1 MQEKPKF
8 SEQYSQFQSNEP
20 EPTHQKT
27 YPKGFLENIR
37 GITRLLIGGL
47 VIGSDKL
54 SEGMNEWDPLD
65 KPNVDPHSSAI
76 LVHDDIKERE
86 NIRDQKPIIIDQE
99 QESNADQIRYMLV
112 GLLFRSQDKF
122 EESINRIDKTT
133 RNISKVSNTILSPI
147 TNSFIGKPFKK
158 GFEYLVSRGEDQ
170 VKDWILLG
178 KTEEIQS
185 KKMIENAA
193 LDQVDSAFYYLSE
206 NEDVQE
212 MIQGQSMSLAGEIIE
227 EIRER
232 AVSADNLI
240 EGTIRTMLRMKSR
253 AELPGPPLEVM
264 ERVRHPHKGKIG

>member
-1 MQEKPKF
+1 MQEKNEFP
-8 SEQYSQFQSNEP
+8 EQYSEFQNKDP
-20 EPTHQKT
+20 KPTNQNPS
-27 YPKGFLENIR
+27 PKGIFANIR
-37 GITRLLIGGL
+37 GLTRLLIGGL

-54 SEGMNEWDPLD
+54 SEGVNEWDPLD
-65 KPNVDPHSSAI
+65 KPNVESHSSAI
-76 LVHDDIKERE
+76 LVPDDIKERN
-86 NIRDQKPIIIDQE
+86 NIQDHKPIIIDQE
-99 QESNADQIRYMLV
+99 QDSNADQIRYMLV
-112 GLLFRSQDKF
+112 GLLFRSQDKL

-170 VKDWILLG
+170 VNDWIMLG

-212 MIQGQSMSLAGEIIE
+212 MIQGQSMTLAGEIIE

-240 EGTIRTMLRMKSR
+240 EGTLRTMLRMKSR
-253 AELPGPPLEVM
+253 AELPGPPPEVM
-264 ERVRHPHKGKIG
+264 ERVKHPHKGKIG